1 MPHILQKIISLAVLG
16 LTTVASAVTV
26 NFDNATLGPSDLL
39 QMGGI
44 TVTPY
49 DNGNPSAVA
58 GGQVKTTAGYG
69 LGNTALGPGDE
80 VDSEMQ
86 FLPTQSSYRDPSSIQ
101 LDGLQFSVEGT
112 INSITL
118 LPVFRAYANGVLL
131 PDQCSFFIYASGVGS
146 NCGSQADLL
155 DPASGTPITLSGSNL
170 LNGGGAPSILNLSVF
185 FDMPEGEA
193 GLFPYET
200 QNLSATVNVEFG
212 FTIQSIDITPAPEPT
227 TVAIAGLGLGTLWL
241 LSRRKIS

>member
-16 LTTVASAVTV
+16 LATVASAVTV

-131 PDQCSFFIYASGVGS
+131 PDQCSFFIYASGNWQG
-146 NCGSQADLL
+146 GQADGL
-155 DPASGTPITLSGSNL
+155 DQSSGTPITLSGPNL
-170 LNGGGAPSILNLSVF
+170 LDSYGPLSTLNLSVF
-185 FDMPEGEA
+185 LDMVGGNA
-193 GLFPYET
+193 GLFPYE
-200 QNLSATVNVEFG
+200 QQDLSETVNVEFG
-212 FTIQSIDITPAPEPT
+212 FTVQSMDITPAPEPA
-227 TVAIAGLGLGTLWL
+227 TVSITGLGLGTLWL
-241 LSRRKIS
+241 LARRKIP